1 LFSGRYTNPTEAII
15 VPTSSAES
23 KDRMTIPK
31 TFFMVKVLFISCSP
45 RQRVWFC
52 WIHRPKNYG
61 RSMEKQ
67 RVLVF
72 SVVTDSKAYICFIP
86 ELSKIIQT
94 SALKSPF
101 VKSRGLFIP
110 LPVFP

>member
-1 LFSGRYTNPTEAII
+1 
-15 VPTSSAES
+15 
-23 KDRMTIPK
+23 
-31 TFFMVKVLFISCSP
+31 
-45 RQRVWFC
+45 
-52 WIHRPKNYG
+52 
-61 RSMEKQ
+61 MEKQ